1 MKNIKKIICSIVCFA
16 LLLGTAAFAD
26 EEIPTTDGD
35 NQESIVTITSGSLEN
50 AANDDTADE
59 ALTEPAKEETKDEN
73 VSPETAET
81 TESTETTGTTDA
93 DTPAAEEKDNETSTE
108 ENPSDVKTENPA
120 PIGNDEI
127 KVSVNGQMVIFDDV
141 KPQILDGRTF
151 VPFRKVGDAMNAAVA
166 WRGTDRTA
174 HYFRN
179 GISVMLTI
187 GKSEMEVR
195 EYEIGEKF
203 VYTTEAK
210 VSTIDPDQPSVIA
223 RTIDDRT
230 MIPIRATAEAL
241 GAKVDW
247 DDATR
252 TVIITIPA
260 YSLKLAD
267 KDAAALVENWN
278 YKPATELKTGS
289 VEIKVY
295 GDFEGAEAT
304 LGDGVSVTLDGKTQT
319 TANGGIASFS
329 AVKAGSYK
337 LTVSDIP
344 EGYAVSEDVSY
355 DVTVVAGETVS
366 VSVSLVK
373 EEKNAESETDTETK
387 DTDESGENTDENTE
401 NKTEDKVDDK
411 ADDKANEKTEE
422 ETK

>member
-1 MKNIKKIICSIVCFA
+1 
-16 LLLGTAAFAD
+16 
-26 EEIPTTDGD
+26 
-35 NQESIVTITSGSLEN
+35 
-50 AANDDTADE
+50 
-59 ALTEPAKEETKDEN
+59 
-73 VSPETAET
+73 
-81 TESTETTGTTDA
+81 
-93 DTPAAEEKDNETSTE
+93 
-108 ENPSDVKTENPA
+108 
-120 PIGNDEI
+120 
-127 KVSVNGQMVIFDDV
+127 
-141 KPQILDGRTF
+141 
-151 VPFRKVGDAMNAAVA
+151 MNAAVA

-210 VSTIDPDQPSVIA
+210 VSPIDPDQPSVIA

-247 DDATR
+247 DDVTR
-252 TVIITIPA
+252 TVIITISA

-319 TANGGIASFS
+319 TANGGMASFS
-329 AVKAGSYK
+329 DVKAGSYK
-337 LTVSDIP
+337 LTVNNIP
-344 EGYAVSEDVSY
+344 ERYAVSECVSY
-355 DVTVVAGETVS
+355 DVTVVAGEKVS
-366 VSVSLVK
+366 VLVSLVK
-373 EEKNAESETDTETK
+373 DEKEAEAKEDDKIEDK
-387 DTDESGENTDENTE
+387 DEDKSGEKTEENTE